1 MLFKVKNNNKILLLI
16 ILYFSV
22 FFGVPTAVA
31 EEFVQDFLKID
42 YTAML
47 MGFFGG
53 IAFLLYGLDKMS
65 VSLKALA
72 GDNLKKILQRL
83 TRTKFSSLMTGV
95 TITAA
100 IQSSAATTVMVVG
113 FIAVQ
118 AIKLPQALGV
128 ILGADIGTTITVQLI
143 AFKLNQYGL
152 VAVGIGFFMQLI
164 ASKEKYI
171 HIGHAILGVGM
182 IFFGIKLISDSMG
195 IIRDIPVVMD
205 LMTHMASPFTGIAI
219 GMILTM
225 LMQSSAAT
233 LAVIIALASHNVL
246 TLDAALILVLGA
258 NVGTCLTAL
267 IASAGKNRQSLQAA
281 MAHIGFKVT
290 GVLVA
295 LILFSGFISLISALS
310 FDTVADQGIATAR
323 DVANAHMIFNIVLA
337 LSFLPFVN
345 QISRLLQK
353 LIPLREE
360 DKIVKPQYLDL
371 GLITTPSL
379 ALEAVR
385 YELKRISKITECILI
400 QALPAV
406 VSGESKDLTLI
417 SRKEKDVDILYK
429 YCVKYLSKI
438 SRVRVS
444 EDNSKELSQLIHLA
458 NNLENIS
465 DIAGGELIKLGR
477 KRIRAKVKVSKET
490 TDKLTNLHDKIL
502 KAYNLSVESALYS
515 DVEKAQ
521 KTIRMK
527 HSSIRPM
534 LDKLRT
540 HQTERLLVKE
550 RNRFNTYSVEVDIID
565 KLKQIFYHSRKI
577 AADVID
583 DYKSTIE

>member
-1 MLFKVKNNNKILLLI
+1 MKNNKNILF
-16 ILYFSV
+16 YV
-22 FFGVPTAVA
+22 VA
-31 EEFVQDFLKID
+31 ICGIFLSASSSHAEAFTPNFIEID

-72 GDNLKKILQRL
+72 GDNLKKILRKL
-83 TRTKFSSLMTGV
+83 TRTKFSSLMTGI

-143 AFKLNQYGL
+143 AFKLNHYGL
-152 VAVGIGFFMQLI
+152 IAVGLGFFIQLI

-219 GMILTM
+219 GMILTI

-233 LAVIIALASHNVL
+233 LAVIIALASHNL
-246 TLDAALILVLGA
+246 LSLEAALILVLGA

-281 MAHIGFKVT
+281 IAHIGFKVA
-290 GVLVA
+290 GVLFA
-295 LILFSGFISLISALS
+295 LLVFSWFISIISAIS
-310 FDTVADQGIATAR
+310 INPTTQQGVATAR
-323 DVANAHMIFNIVLA
+323 DVANAHMIFNVVLA
-337 LSFLPFVN
+337 LVFLPFVN
-345 QISRLLQK
+345 QIAKLLQK
-353 LIPLREE
+353 IIPLREE
-360 DKIVKPQYLDL
+360 DKAVKPKYLDL
-371 GLITTPSL
+371 DLISTPSL

-385 YELKRISKITECILI
+385 YELKRISKITEGILTES
-400 QALPAV
+400 LKAV
-406 VSGESKDLTLI
+406 ISGEGRELTAI
-417 SRKEKDVDILYK
+417 KRKEKDVDVLYK

-438 SRVRVS
+438 SKVRVS
-444 EDNSKELSQLIHLA
+444 EDNSKELAHLINLA

-465 DIAGGELIKLGR
+465 DIAGDALIKLGR
-477 KRIRAKVKVSKET
+477 KRIRAKVSVSKET
-490 TDKLTNLHDKIL
+490 EGKFTNFHAKIVE
-502 KAYNLSVESALYS
+502 AYTLAVESSLDS
-515 DVEKAQ
+515 DLEKAQ
-521 KTIRMK
+521 AMIKMK
-527 HSSIRPM
+527 HRSIRPM
-534 LDKLRT
+534 LKKLRE
-540 HQTERLLVKE
+540 HQTERLLVEEK
-550 RNRFNTYSVEVDIID
+550 NRFNTYSVEVDIID

-577 AADVID
+577 AEDVVSANTPE
-583 DYKSTIE
+583 KE